1 MSDSVAGSGQDAAPV
16 RVRYS
21 YHLDQEVRA
30 DRSGRF
36 LAALTAILEFTDY
49 RSLLDAYGA
58 SIARCSRCATACP
71 VYLETR
77 DPRDIPCYRANLLL
91 DVYKRYF
98 TPGGRLRARLGRG
111 GELTAEGVDEMAEV
125 FWRCNACR
133 RCTLECPLGIDH
145 GLIVRLGRYALA
157 TAGISPRALQ
167 VSVREQ
173 LEGPTGNTSKIPLP
187 ALRDTLEFLAGELDD
202 SLGVKVSFP
211 VDRAGREYIFFC
223 AVSDYIM
230 EPDTLLGNAAV
241 LYAAGDWDNWT
252 IGTGNFDGIN
262 YGLFYSDWHLER
274 IVRRLAAE
282 AARLDARRILIG
294 ECGHASRSAKEFVP
308 VFGGAEAPPVTSFI
322 EYTLGAVSDGRVRLD
337 PGVITEA
344 VTYHDPCNISRS
356 GWLVDEP
363 RELLKSFVPNYVEME
378 PARRGNY
385 CCGGGGGLV
394 SLDETHGYRMEVS
407 GRRKAEQIRA
417 TGAGIVVAPCANCKK
432 QLRELVAY
440 HKLPCRVLG
449 IHDLVLQ
456 AIEIPGAPSAKERRE
471 AGVGPLAQ

>member
-1 MSDSVAGSGQDAAPV
+1 MS
-16 RVRYS
+16 VRYS
-21 YHLDQEVRA
+21 YHLDRELQA
-30 DRSGRF
+30 DRSERF
-36 LAALTAILEFTDY
+36 LAAFAAILEFTDY
-49 RSLLDAYGA
+49 RSLLDAYAA

-71 VYLETR
+71 VYLATR
-77 DPRDIPCYRANLLL
+77 DRRDTPCYRANLLL

-98 TPGGRLRARLGRG
+98 TVGGRLGARLGRG
-111 GELTAEGVDEMAEV
+111 GELTTEGVDEMAEV

-133 RCTLECPLGIDH
+133 RCSLECPLGIDH
-145 GLIVRLGRYALA
+145 GLIVRLGRYVLA
-157 TAGISPRALQ
+157 TAGISPRGLQ

-173 LEGPTGNTSKIPLP
+173 LEGKTGNTSKIPLP
-187 ALRDTLEFLAGELDD
+187 ALLDTLEFLAGELDD
-202 SLGVKVSFP
+202 SLGIKVSFP
-211 VDRAGREYIFFC
+211 VDQAGREYIFFT

-230 EPDTLLGNAAV
+230 ESDTLLGEAAV

-262 YGLFYSDWHLER
+262 YGLFYNDWHLER
-274 IVRRLAAE
+274 IVRRLTTE
-282 AARLDARRILIG
+282 AARLDARRILVG
-294 ECGHASRSAKEFVP
+294 ECGHASRAARDFAP
-308 VFGGAEAPPVTSFI
+308 VFGGSDARPVTSFI
-322 EYTLGAVSDGRVRLD
+322 EYTLGAVREGRIRLD
-337 PGVITEA
+337 PGVITET

-363 RELLKSFVPNYVEME
+363 RELLKSFVRNYVEMA
-378 PARRGNY
+378 PAGRSNY

-394 SLDETHGYRMEVS
+394 SLDETCGFRMEVS
-407 GRRKAEQIRA
+407 GRRKAEQIKA
-417 TGAGIVVAPCANCKK
+417 TGASVVVAPCANCKK

-440 HKLPCRVLG
+440 HKIPCRVLG